1 MSGFISSI
9 NFLRISTLILT
20 EFIFQEA
27 IIAIYIEKEVPQPH
41 VELALGF
48 VILKYEPIKSFT
60 KSNLDPFRKFNDV
73 GSIKILTSLN
83 LKILSSSLIFL
94 SKLNL

>member
-1 MSGFISSI
+1 M
-9 NFLRISTLILT
+9 LTLILT